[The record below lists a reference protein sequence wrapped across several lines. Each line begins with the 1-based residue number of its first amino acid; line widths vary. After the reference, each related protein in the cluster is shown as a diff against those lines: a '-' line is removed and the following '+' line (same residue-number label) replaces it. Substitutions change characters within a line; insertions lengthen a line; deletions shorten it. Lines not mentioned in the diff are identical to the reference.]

1 MSSDALVHAAAGAA
15 GGMVAMTITYPL
27 ISISTR
33 AQVQGKSADESILTT
48 VRRIVKSEGI
58 SGLYSGIDSSLMA
71 IGVTNYLY
79 YLAFEECRAIILRGK
94 AKVAGK
100 NAHTLNTIESIFASC
115 IAGCATSLVSNPIWV
130 VNTRQ
135 TVQASLD
142 DAGADE
148 SIKKTR
154 DPKTGETKIIMKLGF
169 LQTVLKIYRKDGLL
183 AFFRG
188 LGPALVLVINPVI
201 AYTAFEQL
209 KNWIVARRS
218 ASGSRFPTGT
228 QSITSKPT
236 ILPLSDLDNFLLG
249 AVTKLLATGLTYPYL
264 VVKSRMQA
272 GAAQGRR
279 YKNTFHGLAT
289 IIREEGFGHL
299 YNGIGSKLVQSVLTA
314 AFLFASKERIYLLTT
329 KASIRKTA
337 KALPSV

>member
-1 MSSDALVHAAAGAA
+1 M
-15 GGMVAMTITYPL
+15 
-27 ISISTR
+27 
-33 AQVQGKSADESILTT
+33 
-48 VRRIVKSEGI
+48 
-58 SGLYSGIDSSLMA
+58 
-71 IGVTNYLY
+71 
-79 YLAFEECRAIILRGK
+79 
-94 AKVAGK
+94 
-100 NAHTLNTIESIFASC
+100 
-115 IAGCATSLVSNPIWV
+115 
-130 VNTRQ
+130 
-135 TVQASLD
+135 QASLD

-264 VVKSRMQA
+264 VVKVSTARFRTSVDEYYYQSRMQA

-289 IIREEGFGHL
+289 IIREEGKPT
-299 YNGIGSKLVQSVLTA
+299 NSD
-314 AFLFASKERIYLLTT
+314 
-329 KASIRKTA
+329 
-337 KALPSV
+337 